1 MRWMKPNLRSS
12 LYALLGQ
19 SAEPATESVQQR
31 MDTIRS
37 AMLELLGEQGRSDFP
52 ACARRVRFATDIQ
65 ALWYCRSDL
74 MGALATLHG
83 EARAR
88 EQIEPVTEL
97 FRGVLPESLYARQHR
112 RIDGEQP

>member
-19 SAEPATESVQQR
+19 AAEPSTDSVQQR
-31 MDTIRS
+31 MDQIRS
-37 AMLELLGEQGRSDFP
+37 AMLELLGERGQADYP
-52 ACARRVRFATDIQ
+52 AFVRRVRFAVDIQ
-65 ALWYCRSDL
+65 ALWYARSDL

-88 EQIEPVTEL
+88 EQIEPVTTM
-97 FRGVLPESLYARQHR
+97 FRGLLPDSLYARQHR
-112 RIDGEQP
+112 RINDTA